1 MHTKGKQ
8 RLNVVSDNTHLSVTE
23 AVVQAAPGNGRKKVL
38 RWIAG
43 TFLLVAIGAVA
54 VAGNLRGAVTAVRF
68 QTQPVR
74 LGNLEV
80 TVTATGNL
88 EATNQVEV
96 GSELSGTITRM
107 TADYNDTVS
116 VNQPLAYLDDAKY
129 TAAVMKSRAELAS
142 AEANYKETLATRN
155 ANEKTLK
162 RYRITRDLTNGKL
175 PSLETLEAAEADL
188 ERATAAVDAAAA
200 AVNVAKASLS
210 SNLTDLKRTV
220 IYAPING
227 IVLSRD
233 VEPGQTV
240 AASLEAPVL
249 YTLAED
255 LRHMELQVD
264 VDEADVGQVREG
276 QTATFSVD
284 AYPERTFAARITQ
297 VRYGAETTDG
307 VVTYKTVMSVENPEL
322 LLRPGMTATA
332 TITVLKI
339 ENAMLVPNAALRFR
353 PPEPDNGRKDGR
365 GVLASLMPGPPRHP
379 AARRTTGEGGAPP
392 HERRPCVW
400 VLKDNLPMP
409 VPVEKG
415 ETDGVSTV
423 VTSGELQTGAQVI
436 VNALSTDG

>member
-1 MHTKGKQ
+1 M
-8 RLNVVSDNTHLSVTE
+8 SDNTHLSVTE

-162 RYRITRDLTNGKL
+162 RYRVTRDLTNGKL

-233 VEPGQTV
+233 VEPGRG
-240 AASLEAPVL
+240 AG
-249 YTLAED
+249 
-255 LRHMELQVD
+255 
-264 VDEADVGQVREG
+264 ADRGC
-276 QTATFSVD
+276 FS
-284 AYPERTFAARITQ
+284 
-297 VRYGAETTDG
+297 
-307 VVTYKTVMSVENPEL
+307 
-322 LLRPGMTATA
+322 
-332 TITVLKI
+332 
-339 ENAMLVPNAALRFR
+339 
-353 PPEPDNGRKDGR
+353 
-365 GVLASLMPGPPRHP
+365 
-379 AARRTTGEGGAPP
+379 
-392 HERRPCVW
+392 
-400 VLKDNLPMP
+400 
-409 VPVEKG
+409 
-415 ETDGVSTV
+415 
-423 VTSGELQTGAQVI
+423 
-436 VNALSTDG
+436 